1 MKKFFSAILLM
12 TMMVFSVG
20 TFVSCNDLVEEV
32 ETIKGQTSDIE
43 AQISALETQIAAL
56 ETALKGEIKSAAD
69 LAKAEAIAA
78 AKAECETLKALLEA
92 GAKDLEDYIA
102 LTNAKI
108 EAIDADLAKMATKV
122 ELEEAVKELVAKDT
136 ELSMQITALEAYKA
150 IAAANHAL
158 EAIEKFE
165 ADGRA
170 DEVRN
175 ARGEA
180 LLCRAY
186 AHFMLANLFCMPYNP
201 ATADTELG
209 VPYATEPETTLNPL
223 YHRGT
228 LQETY
233 DKIEA
238 DLLEG
243 LDLLPASYAK
253 APAYHF
259 TRKAAYVFASRFY

>member
-1 MKKFFSAILLM
+1 M
-12 TMMVFSVG
+12 
-20 TFVSCNDLVEEV
+20 NDP
-32 ETIKGQTSDIE
+32 DIE
-43 AQISALETQIAAL
+43 QPYLWKTASETYQG
-56 ETALKGEIKSAAD
+56 TS
-69 LAKAEAIAA
+69 
-78 AKAECETLKALLEA
+78 
-92 GAKDLEDYIA
+92 
-102 LTNAKI
+102 TNYWNN
-108 EAIDADLAKMATKV
+108 
-122 ELEEAVKELVAKDT
+122 
-136 ELSMQITALEAYKA
+136 AYAA

-158 EAIEKFE
+158 EAVEKFE
-165 ADGRA
+165 AEDRGE
-170 DEVRN
+170 EVRN

-259 TRKAAYVFASRFY
+259 TRKAAYVFASRFYLWKGGDVQSVRI